1 MKLGKPSTL
10 ASLLAVLLLLFSSLN
25 AVRTVLL
32 AQERREVLQALA
44 HGVGSPA
51 TTRDGRDPEAFQA
64 GEDIARGK
72 ALERLAARLERLDG
86 QVDSAMR
93 IVAATLLPG
102 LLLAAFALH
111 GRHRRRSP
119 RDQPRTPPEQAGSD
133 ESELQRVLFDSI
145 PFPLFV
151 KDREA
156 RYIRFNRAFLNNFRV
171 RAEELTGKTIL
182 DFLEL
187 PAEERSRYQ
196 AASERLL
203 REGGLFSTE
212 RRIRYADGREHPSIY
227 TLAGYPGGD
236 GRPAGL
242 LGMLIDI
249 SAQKASER
257 ALAEAKELAEEATRM
272 KSDFLANMSHEIR
285 TPMNVIMGMTQLALD
300 SGLDERQRNFV
311 EKAHDAARSLLGIIN
326 DILDFSK
333 IEAGKMRF
341 EQVDFQLES
350 VTDHLADLSVLKA
363 QEKGLELLFDIATD
377 VPTALIGDPLRLGQV
392 LSNLLDNAIKFTSRG
407 EITLRIRKECEDER
421 GVRLRFEVRD
431 TGIGLNETQRR
442 KLFRAFTQ
450 ADSSTSRQ
458 YGGTGLG
465 LAICKHLVAM
475 MDGEIGVDSSPGVGS
490 TFHFDARFERQANQR
505 ELLADSAD
513 LLGMRVLVVDDN
525 ASALEI
531 FAGMLSALRFAVT
544 TADNAPQAIR
554 LLERAQQEDNP
565 YRLVIMDWLMPG
577 MDGVQAVGAIRAAPR
592 IAETPLFV
600 MVTSYGRDELLERL
614 GKVPVEGLLVKP
626 VTPSSLLDGI
636 LDACSRRMRTAP
648 NSRKALESEAE
659 QAREALRGVHLLLV
673 EDNPVNQE
681 MAMELLATAGI
692 RVDVAN
698 DGAEAVGKV
707 MAHAY
712 DGVLMDCQMPVMDGF
727 EATRRIRRA
736 GLVDLPILAMTAS
749 TMAGDR
755 ERCLAAGM
763 HAYIA
768 KPIDV
773 AQLFVTLRH
782 WVGSG
787 RPLALPAPLAIGGS
801 VPTASA
807 NTALERAGALRRL
820 GGNRALLDR
829 LLARFAA
836 TQADAAARLG
846 AALAAGDREGA
857 RRIAH
862 TLKGLAGNIGAT
874 ELATQAAT
882 LEQCLGQNRQPPA
895 ETLDDLERTLGAL
908 CASIAAPAAGNPAP
922 IVAETP
928 QELSALDEGLRTL
941 EALLRDDDADAV
953 AQLRALGPRLAAR
966 GLGERAGELQALVAR
981 YDFEAALA
989 SLAAI
994 RRNLAPRD
1002 AEAAGPQRPR
1012 R

>member
-1 MKLGKPSTL
+1 MKPGKPTTL

-25 AVRTVLL
+25 AGRTLLL
-32 AQERREVLQALA
+32 AQERHEVLQALV
-44 HGVGSPA
+44 HGVGSSA
-51 TTRDGRDPEAFQA
+51 TTGDGRDPEAFRTW
-64 GEDIARGK
+64 EDIACKK
-72 ALERLAARLERLDG
+72 ALERLATRLERLDS
-86 QVDSAMR
+86 QVDSAMH
-93 IVAATLLPG
+93 IVAATLLSG

-111 GRHRRRSP
+111 GYHRRR
-119 RDQPRTPPEQAGSD
+119 TLPEQAGCD
-133 ESELQRVLFDSI
+133 ELELQRVLFDSI

-156 RYIRFNRAFLNNFRV
+156 RYIRFNQAFLDSFRV

-249 SAQKASER
+249 SVQKASER
-257 ALAEAKELAEEATRM
+257 ALAEAKELAQEATRM

-392 LSNLLDNAIKFTSRG
+392 LSNLLDNAIKFTSQG

-421 GVRLRFEVRD
+421 SVRLRFEVRD
-431 TGIGLNETQRR
+431 TGIGLDETQRR

-465 LAICKHLVAM
+465 LAICKHLVTM

-544 TADNAPQAIR
+544 TTDNAPQAIR
-554 LLERAQQEDNP
+554 LLDRAQQEGNP

-626 VTPSSLLDGI
+626 VTPSNLLDGI

-659 QAREALRGVHLLLV
+659 QAREALRGAHLLLV
-673 EDNPVNQE
+673 EDDPINQE
-681 MAMELLATAGI
+681 MAMEFLATAGI

-727 EATRRIRRA
+727 EATQRIRRA
-736 GLVDLPILAMTAS
+736 GLVDLPILAMTAN

-755 ERCLAAGM
+755 EHCLAAGM
-763 HAYIA
+763 NAYIA

-773 AQLFVTLRH
+773 TQLFITLRH
-782 WVGSG
+782 WVGGS
-787 RPLALPAPLAIGGS
+787 RPLALHAPPATGGS
-801 VPTASA
+801 VSTAPA
-807 NTALERAGALRRL
+807 NTALERAAALRRL

-846 AALAAGDREGA
+846 AALAAGDREDA

-874 ELATQAAT
+874 ALAVQAAT

-895 ETLDDLERTLGAL
+895 GTLDDLERGLGAL
-908 CASIAAPAAGNPAP
+908 CASIAAAPAAGNPAP
-922 IVAETP
+922 IVAETQ

-941 EALLRDDDADAV
+941 ETLLRDDDADAL
-953 AQLRALGPRLAAR
+953 AQLRALSPRLAAH

-994 RRNLAPRD
+994 RRSLTPQST
-1002 AEAAGPQRPR
+1002 EAASLRRPR